1 MAARAAAGSGCP
13 ARLGLKRLGRLA
25 GRRSGGDGSGGAA
38 RTAQLTDDGNGS
50 PNDHT
55 CLVRVK
61 VRVKGRR
68 SVARG
73 RERATCV
80 RVRVR
85 LEALARWESSGSG
98 GGG

>member
-1 MAARAAAGSGCP
+1 MAARAAADSGCP
-13 ARLGLKRLGRLA
+13 GRLGLKRLGRLA

-61 VRVKGRR
+61 VRVKGGR